1 MSGVEIEVEAAL
13 VEVPGWGSLLGRR
26 GGERVVA
33 VGAVGRRAS
42 IPEGALWRVPDG
54 VGREE
59 ALLLPF
65 VAAAED
71 VAVGLRGA
79 GRVGVRAPFPSAPAV
94 AAALRAAKIEVAA
107 GEASGPPLDGF
118 VGGGEPA
125 SWGPGLARVRP
136 GGEVR
141 LLLPPGPARAD
152 FDFYSRVHTRSL
164 HLRAL
169 RTPRPPRPGDD
180 AGLLLGRAREL
191 LKETGLAVEDGKGS
205 LWDLRQAGG
214 ANR

>member
-1 MSGVEIEVEAAL
+1 VSEVEIEVEAAL

-26 GGERVVA
+26 GGKRVVA
-33 VGAVGRRAS
+33 VGAVGRRAP
-42 IPEGALWRVPDG
+42 IPAGALWRVPDAG
-54 VGREE
+54 GREE

-71 VAVGLRGA
+71 VAGGLRGA
-79 GRVGVRAPFPSAPAV
+79 GRVGVRAPFPSAPAM

-107 GEASGPPLDGF
+107 SEAPGPLDGF

-125 SWGPGLARVRP
+125 SWGPGLAKVKP

-141 LLLPPGPARAD
+141 LLLPPGPARTD

-169 RTPRPPRPGDD
+169 RSPRPLRPGDD
-180 AGLLLGRAREL
+180 ANLFLERAREL
-191 LKETGLAVEDGKGS
+191 LKETGLAMEDEKGS